1 MALPLVL
8 VVSDDSSL
16 REEAAY
22 AFPSEVEVVT
32 IDNALAATMAMNERI
47 PSVVISQIRTGHE
60 GGFSLARHM
69 SQHTALRGVPIFML
83 LERPQDE
90 WLAGQAGATAW
101 RTRPI
106 DTSELV
112 RITMELLDEGSSV
125 GSRSG

>member
-22 AFPSEVEVVT
+22 AFPSEVEVVAVE
-32 IDNALAATMAMNERI
+32 NARDAMTTMNERI

-69 SQHTALRGVPIFML
+69 SQRSALRDVPIFML

-101 RTRPI
+101 RTRPL

-112 RITMELLDEGSSV
+112 RIAMGLLDEGSPV
-125 GSRSG
+125 GSKSG